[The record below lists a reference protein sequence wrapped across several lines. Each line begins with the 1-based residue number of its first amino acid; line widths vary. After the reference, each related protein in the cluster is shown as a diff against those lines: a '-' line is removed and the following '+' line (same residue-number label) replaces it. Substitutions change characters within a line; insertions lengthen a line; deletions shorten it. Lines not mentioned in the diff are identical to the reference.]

1 MKIERLKRRAAA
13 FGLGITLAV
22 TQVLT
27 WRPATIQVHAETSQT
42 SGGQAMLL
50 YLDGDSNLGDAMPG
64 DARALKAILANT
76 NEFDESGIQTY
87 GIAQNSDTDY
97 KEELWKRIDDMAENT
112 DENSFTVF
120 TYSGHGNAALD
131 GTSYLALGGVN
142 NITAAELRSHL
153 DKLHG
158 RVLVIISCCYS
169 GGMIMPADLYDD
181 EVQESQGSFSGE
193 DFTEAFLSY
202 SSSEEQETAKVTD
215 EKKQT
220 SEEKETVKAAEADKE
235 KQTTEEKQ
243 ASEEKEAVKA
253 TEADEEKQT
262 SEEKATV
269 KATEAEEVKQAS
281 EEKEAVKATETDE
294 EKKASEEKETVKATE
309 SDEEKQV
316 SKEKEAVKATEAD
329 EEKQTSEEKAT
340 VKTTEADEE
349 KQASEEKEAVK
360 ATETDEEKQTSEEKE
375 TAKTTESNDENR
387 SIEEK
392 KTVITASTDSGKQS
406 SEEKISEEKITEKK
420 TTEEKTTEEKTST
433 TTSTTTTNPP
443 KYYFITAANQWETSY
458 SQSDIGTELVSTFG
472 HAMGYDR
479 NNGEYHTFGADVSS
493 LDESRKWEGYAGD
506 GKITMR
512 ELATYYKSGC
522 ALTSTPTIYPMD
534 SDNSDDVLFTYGSN
548 AGHPATFLADLSSE
562 NVSVNAEGTIKV
574 TPIIQNLTDKDIT
587 LKAGVYDFAPR
598 TFVFTTAS
606 SGKYMDGEEMSDVY
620 AAESGETQE
629 HVIPA
634 NACVSDVTFTFTAD
648 RFRDN
653 TTDRS
658 KNPFCIKIWEKV
670 GDGDRIGS
678 YRALSFFTVP
688 EDGKK
693 DTIDASAFALKKPAQ
708 LTAQNGA
715 TSDTVT
721 KTSSRLPIEILYD
734 YEYGDKYS
742 GANCRLSLYCY
753 DFGAEFPSGFQTRK
767 DAEGYSD
774 VLVDSDLEEVG
785 LNDYTKKVVFE
796 SVVPTKE
803 RTVEEYSTWRGGIHS
818 YVMDTSGLTEG
829 HYYVLQFIC
838 HDESTGKDKSIFAL
852 IQRTGAQ
859 EAEEYQIPFFKLT
872 NDVFDAFRCAN
883 GIPIGENWTENYS
896 RDQLTVKASGQRL
909 KEAIQDAAGN
919 NYDIQ
924 ITNWKKQGADGSGEN
939 WEDMQENERFSPGQK
954 YLCTIEIS
962 VKEGS
967 SAVFTNTTNFVLNRH
982 GFQSVEI
989 SEDKKT
995 ASLTI
1000 VHTIPSETFLK
1011 SMKLE
1016 MYRTDGKSVGE
1027 KVEADDTSLHPGDKV
1042 VLVYENDLIF
1052 NNLKGIKDTGS
1063 TVTYNGSSYTVYE
1076 ITELEKGAEKE
1087 DILFTVWKDGENNCA
1102 CGQTLYKWTVYAK
1115 EDGGKDTPSGGDTSG
1130 DSSSGGS
1137 SGSSSGGS
1145 SSTGSDSSSS
1155 SGGSSSAGSD
1165 SSSSSGGSSSA
1176 GSDSSSSGSGSG
1188 SSGGDSSSG
1197 DSSESDTKG
1206 ENASAGSGASDNSRK
1221 TVTPGGNKTTDGG
1234 QNITVTA
1241 QSLTTG
1247 EGSAAVIAADTAGN
1261 AGTSQMAKTGTVTRG
1276 TGGMDTNE
1284 HGMKDE
1290 TSESGQDG
1298 ENVKEETVQ
1307 GKTDTEE
1314 PERSDSDSFF
1324 PEEDNADEK
1333 TQKSDDTANGSMLWL
1348 YLILIWLLAVLLGI
1362 AIYRH
1367 MKKRRS

>member
-360 ATETDEEKQTSEEKE
+360 ATETDKEKQTSEEKE
-375 TAKTTESNDENR
+375 TAKTTESNDENQ

-406 SEEKISEEKITEKK
+406 SEEKITEKK

-721 KTSSRLPIEILYD
+721 KTSSRLPIEIIYD

-753 DFGAEFPSGFQTRK
+753 DFGAEFPSGFQTKK

-924 ITNWKKQGADGSGEN
+924 ITNWKKQEADGSGEN

-1145 SSTGSDSSSS
+1145 GSTGSDSSSS

-1165 SSSSSGGSSSA
+1165 SSSSSGGSSST
-1176 GSDSSSSGSGSG
+1176 GSDSSSSGSDSGSSGSGSG
-1188 SSGGDSSSG
+1188 SSGG
-1197 DSSESDTKG
+1197 SSESDTKG

-1241 QSLTTG
+1241 QSLATG

-1261 AGTSQMAKTGTVTRG
+1261 AGTSQMAKTGTVTGG

-1284 HGMKDE
+1284 QGIKDE
-1290 TSESGQDG
+1290 TSESGRDG

-1307 GKTDTEE
+1307 GKTDTEK
-1314 PERSDSDSFF
+1314 PERSDSDPFF
-1324 PEEDNADEK
+1324 SEEDNADEK

>member
-42 SGGQAMLL
+42 SGGQALLL

-269 KATEAEEVKQAS
+269 K
-281 EEKEAVKATETDE
+281 
-294 EKKASEEKETVKATE
+294 
-309 SDEEKQV
+309 
-316 SKEKEAVKATEAD
+316 
-329 EEKQTSEEKAT
+329 
-340 VKTTEADEE
+340 TTEADEE

-360 ATETDEEKQTSEEKE
+360 ATETDKEKQTSEEKE
-375 TAKTTESNDENR
+375 TAKTTESNDENQ

-406 SEEKISEEKITEKK
+406 SEEKITEKK

-534 SDNSDDVLFTYGSN
+534 GDNSDDVLFTYGSN

-715 TSDTVT
+715 TRDTVT

-803 RTVEEYSTWRGGIHS
+803 RTVEEYSTWRGGIHT
-818 YVMDTSGLTEG
+818 YVMDTSDLTEG

-1027 KVEADDTSLHPGDKV
+1027 KVESDDTSLHPGDKV
-1042 VLVYENDLIF
+1042 VLVYENDLFF

-1155 SGGSSSAGSD
+1155 SGGSSSTGSD
-1165 SSSSSGGSSSA
+1165 SSSSSGGSSST
-1176 GSDSSSSGSGSG
+1176 GSDSSSSGSDSG
-1188 SSGGDSSSG
+1188 SSGSGSGSSG

-1241 QSLTTG
+1241 QSLATG

-1261 AGTSQMAKTGTVTRG
+1261 AGTSQMAKTGTVTGG

-1284 HGMKDE
+1284 QGIKDE
-1290 TSESGQDG
+1290 TSESGRDG

-1307 GKTDTEE
+1307 GKTDTEK
-1314 PERSDSDSFF
+1314 PERSDSDPFF
-1324 PEEDNADEK
+1324 SEEDNADEK

>member
-181 EVQESQGSFSGE
+181 EVQESRGSFSGE

-202 SSSEEQETAKVTD
+202 SSSEEQETAKATESD

-220 SEEKETVKAAEADKE
+220 SEEKEN
-235 KQTTEEKQ
+235 
-243 ASEEKEAVKA
+243 
-253 TEADEEKQT
+253 
-262 SEEKATV
+262 
-269 KATEAEEVKQAS
+269 
-281 EEKEAVKATETDE
+281 
-294 EKKASEEKETVKATE
+294 
-309 SDEEKQV
+309 
-316 SKEKEAVKATEAD
+316 
-329 EEKQTSEEKAT
+329 

-360 ATETDEEKQTSEEKE
+360 ATEADEEKQASEEKEAVKATEADKEKQESEEKEAVKATETDKEKQTSEEKE
-375 TAKTTESNDENR
+375 TAKTTESNDENQ

-406 SEEKISEEKITEKK
+406 SEEKISEEKITEK
-420 TTEEKTTEEKTST
+420 KTTEEKTST

-512 ELATYYKSGC
+512 ELAAYYKSGC

-715 TSDTVT
+715 TRDTVT

-803 RTVEEYSTWRGGIHS
+803 RTVEEYSTWRGGIHT
-818 YVMDTSGLTEG
+818 YVMDTSDLTEG

-838 HDESTGKDKSIFAL
+838 HDESTGKDKSVFAL

-924 ITNWKKQGADGSGEN
+924 ITNWKKQEADGSGEN

-1027 KVEADDTSLHPGDKV
+1027 KVESDDTSLHPGDKV

-1145 SSTGSDSSSS
+1145 GSTGSDSSSS

-1176 GSDSSSSGSGSG
+1176 GSDSSDSGSSGGGSG
-1188 SSGGDSSSG
+1188 SSGG
-1197 DSSESDTKG
+1197 SSESDTKG
-1206 ENASAGSGASDNSRK
+1206 ENASAGSGTSDNSRK

-1241 QSLTTG
+1241 QSLATG

-1261 AGTSQMAKTGTVTRG
+1261 AGTSQMAKTGTVTGG

-1284 HGMKDE
+1284 QGIKDE
-1290 TSESGQDG
+1290 TSESGRDG

-1307 GKTDTEE
+1307 GKTDTEK
-1314 PERSDSDSFF
+1314 PERSDSDPFF
-1324 PEEDNADEK
+1324 PEEDNDDEK

>member
-1 MKIERLKRRAAA
+1 
-13 FGLGITLAV
+13 
-22 TQVLT
+22 
-27 WRPATIQVHAETSQT
+27 
-42 SGGQAMLL
+42 MLL

-220 SEEKETVKAAEADKE
+220 SEEKETVKG
-235 KQTTEEKQ
+235 
-243 ASEEKEAVKA
+243 
-253 TEADEEKQT
+253 TEADEE
-262 SEEKATV
+262 
-269 KATEAEEVKQAS
+269 KQAS

-294 EKKASEEKETVKATE
+294 ENQASEEKETVKATEADEEKQTSEEKETVKTTE

-360 ATETDEEKQTSEEKE
+360 ATETDKEKQTSEEKE
-375 TAKTTESNDENR
+375 TAKTTESNDENQ

-406 SEEKISEEKITEKK
+406 SEEKITEKK

-715 TSDTVT
+715 TRDTVT

-803 RTVEEYSTWRGGIHS
+803 RTVEEYSTWRGGIHT
-818 YVMDTSGLTEG
+818 YVMDTSDLTEG

-924 ITNWKKQGADGSGEN
+924 ITNWKKQEADGSGEN

-1027 KVEADDTSLHPGDKV
+1027 KVESDDTSLHPGDKV

-1137 SGSSSGGS
+1137 SGDSSDGGSGSSGGS
-1145 SSTGSDSSSS
+1145 SGDSSSS
-1155 SGGSSSAGSD
+1155 GSD
-1165 SSSSSGGSSSA
+1165 SG
-1176 GSDSSSSGSGSG
+1176 SSGSGSG
-1188 SSGGDSSSG
+1188 SSGG
-1197 DSSESDTKG
+1197 SSESDTKG

-1241 QSLTTG
+1241 QSLATG

-1261 AGTSQMAKTGTVTRG
+1261 AGTSQMAKTGTVTGG

-1284 HGMKDE
+1284 QGIKDE
-1290 TSESGQDG
+1290 TSESGRDG

-1307 GKTDTEE
+1307 GKTDTEK
-1314 PERSDSDSFF
+1314 PERSDSDPFF
-1324 PEEDNADEK
+1324 SEEDNADEK

>member
-202 SSSEEQETAKVTD
+202 SSSEEQETAKATESD

-220 SEEKETVKAAEADKE
+220 SEEKETVKG
-235 KQTTEEKQ
+235 
-243 ASEEKEAVKA
+243 
-253 TEADEEKQT
+253 TEADEE
-262 SEEKATV
+262 
-269 KATEAEEVKQAS
+269 KQAS

-294 EKKASEEKETVKATE
+294 ENQASEEKET
-309 SDEEKQV
+309 
-316 SKEKEAVKATEAD
+316 VKATEAD

-360 ATETDEEKQTSEEKE
+360 ATETDKEKQTSEEKE
-375 TAKTTESNDENR
+375 TAKTTESNDENQ

-803 RTVEEYSTWRGGIHS
+803 RTVEEYSTWRGGIHT
-818 YVMDTSGLTEG
+818 YVMDTSDLTEG

-924 ITNWKKQGADGSGEN
+924 ITNWKKQEADGSGEN

-1027 KVEADDTSLHPGDKV
+1027 KVESDDTSLHPGDKV

-1137 SGSSSGGS
+1137 SGDSSDGGSGSSGGS
-1145 SSTGSDSSSS
+1145 SG
-1155 SGGSSSAGSD
+1155 
-1165 SSSSSGGSSSA
+1165 
-1176 GSDSSSSGSGSG
+1176 DSSSSGSGSG
-1188 SSGGDSSSG
+1188 SSGDGSSSAGSDSSDSGSSGSGSGSSG

-1241 QSLTTG
+1241 QSLATG

-1261 AGTSQMAKTGTVTRG
+1261 AGTSQMAKTGTVTGG

-1284 HGMKDE
+1284 QGIKDE
-1290 TSESGQDG
+1290 TSESGRDG

-1307 GKTDTEE
+1307 GKTDTEK
-1314 PERSDSDSFF
+1314 PERSDSDPFF
-1324 PEEDNADEK
+1324 SEEDNADEK

-1367 MKKRRS
+1367 MKKRSS

>member
-1 MKIERLKRRAAA
+1 M
-13 FGLGITLAV
+13 
-22 TQVLT
+22 
-27 WRPATIQVHAETSQT
+27 
-42 SGGQAMLL
+42 
-50 YLDGDSNLGDAMPG
+50 
-64 DARALKAILANT
+64 
-76 NEFDESGIQTY
+76 
-87 GIAQNSDTDY
+87 
-97 KEELWKRIDDMAENT
+97 
-112 DENSFTVF
+112 
-120 TYSGHGNAALD
+120 
-131 GTSYLALGGVN
+131 
-142 NITAAELRSHL
+142 
-153 DKLHG
+153 
-158 RVLVIISCCYS
+158 
-169 GGMIMPADLYDD
+169 
-181 EVQESQGSFSGE
+181 
-193 DFTEAFLSY
+193 
-202 SSSEEQETAKVTD
+202 
-215 EKKQT
+215 
-220 SEEKETVKAAEADKE
+220 
-235 KQTTEEKQ
+235 
-243 ASEEKEAVKA
+243 
-253 TEADEEKQT
+253 
-262 SEEKATV
+262 
-269 KATEAEEVKQAS
+269 
-281 EEKEAVKATETDE
+281 
-294 EKKASEEKETVKATE
+294 
-309 SDEEKQV
+309 
-316 SKEKEAVKATEAD
+316 
-329 EEKQTSEEKAT
+329 
-340 VKTTEADEE
+340 
-349 KQASEEKEAVK
+349 
-360 ATETDEEKQTSEEKE
+360 
-375 TAKTTESNDENR
+375 
-387 SIEEK
+387 
-392 KTVITASTDSGKQS
+392 ITASTDSGKQS

-534 SDNSDDVLFTYGSN
+534 GDNSDDVLFTYGSN

-721 KTSSRLPIEILYD
+721 KTSSRLPIEIIYD

-803 RTVEEYSTWRGGIHS
+803 RTVEEYSTWRGGIHT

-838 HDESTGKDKSIFAL
+838 HDESAGRDKSIFAL

-1027 KVEADDTSLHPGDKV
+1027 KVESDDTSLHPGDKV

-1145 SSTGSDSSSS
+1145 GSTGSDSSSSSGGSSSTGSDSSSS

-1165 SSSSSGGSSSA
+1165 SSS
-1176 GSDSSSSGSGSG
+1176 SG

-1206 ENASAGSGASDNSRK
+1206 ENASAGSGTSDNSRK

-1241 QSLTTG
+1241 QSLATG

-1261 AGTSQMAKTGTVTRG
+1261 AGTSQMAKTGTVTGG

-1314 PERSDSDSFF
+1314 PERSDSDPFF

>member
-1 MKIERLKRRAAA
+1 
-13 FGLGITLAV
+13 
-22 TQVLT
+22 
-27 WRPATIQVHAETSQT
+27 
-42 SGGQAMLL
+42 MLL

-202 SSSEEQETAKVTD
+202 SSSEEQETAKVTESD

-220 SEEKETVKAAEADKE
+220 SEEKENVKGTEAD
-235 KQTTEEKQ
+235 EEKQ
-243 ASEEKEAVKA
+243 ASEEKENVKTTESDEEKKTSEEKETVKA

-262 SEEKATV
+262 SEEKENV
-269 KATEAEEVKQAS
+269 KT
-281 EEKEAVKATETDE
+281 
-294 EKKASEEKETVKATE
+294 TE

-329 EEKQTSEEKAT
+329 EEKQTSEEKEN
-340 VKTTEADEE
+340 VKTTESDEEKQVSKEKEAVKATEADEE
-349 KQASEEKEAVK
+349 KQASEEKEAVKATEADEEKQASEEKEAAK

-715 TSDTVT
+715 TRDTVT
-721 KTSSRLPIEILYD
+721 KTSSRLPIEIIYD

-803 RTVEEYSTWRGGIHS
+803 RTVEEYSTWRGGIHT
-818 YVMDTSGLTEG
+818 YVMDTSDLTEG

-1027 KVEADDTSLHPGDKV
+1027 KVEFDDTSLHPGDKV

-1145 SSTGSDSSSS
+1145 GSTGSDSSSS
-1155 SGGSSSAGSD
+1155 SGGSGSAGSD

-1221 TVTPGGNKTTDGG
+1221 TVTPGGNKTTNGG

-1241 QSLTTG
+1241 QSLTIG

-1367 MKKRRS
+1367 MKKRSS

>member
-13 FGLGITLAV
+13 FGLGIMLAV

-27 WRPATIQVHAETSQT
+27 WRPAAIQVHAETSQT

-97 KEELWKRIDDMAENT
+97 KEELWKRIDDMTENT

-202 SSSEEQETAKVTD
+202 SSSEEQETAKVTESD

-220 SEEKETVKAAEADKE
+220 SEEKENVKGTEAD
-235 KQTTEEKQ
+235 EEKQ
-243 ASEEKEAVKA
+243 ASEEKENVKTTESDEEKKTSEEKETVKA

-262 SEEKATV
+262 SEEKENV
-269 KATEAEEVKQAS
+269 KT
-281 EEKEAVKATETDE
+281 
-294 EKKASEEKETVKATE
+294 TE

-360 ATETDEEKQTSEEKE
+360 ATETDKEKQTSEEKE
-375 TAKTTESNDENR
+375 TAKTTESNDENQ

-406 SEEKISEEKITEKK
+406 SEEKITEKKITEKK

-715 TSDTVT
+715 TRDTVT

-803 RTVEEYSTWRGGIHS
+803 RTVEEYSTWRGGIHT

-829 HYYVLQFIC
+829 HYYGLQFIC
-838 HDESTGKDKSIFAL
+838 HDESTGRDKSIFAL

-924 ITNWKKQGADGSGEN
+924 ITNWKKQEADGSGEN

-1027 KVEADDTSLHPGDKV
+1027 KVESDDTSLHPGDKV

-1155 SGGSSSAGSD
+1155 SGGSSSTGSD

-1197 DSSESDTKG
+1197 GSSESDTKG

-1241 QSLTTG
+1241 QSLTIG

-1261 AGTSQMAKTGTVTRG
+1261 AGTSQMVKTGTMTRG
-1276 TGGMDTNE
+1276 TGVMDTNE

-1314 PERSDSDSFF
+1314 PERSDSDPFF

-1333 TQKSDDTANGSMLWL
+1333 TQKSDDTANGSVLWL

-1367 MKKRRS
+1367 MKKRSS

>member
-27 WRPATIQVHAETSQT
+27 WRPAAIQVHAETSQT

-181 EVQESQGSFSGE
+181 EVQESRGSFSGE

-202 SSSEEQETAKVTD
+202 SSSEEQETAKATESD

-220 SEEKETVKAAEADKE
+220 SEEKGNVKG
-235 KQTTEEKQ
+235 
-243 ASEEKEAVKA
+243 
-253 TEADEEKQT
+253 TEADEE
-262 SEEKATV
+262 
-269 KATEAEEVKQAS
+269 KQAS

-294 EKKASEEKETVKATE
+294 ENQASEEKETVKATEADEEKQTSEEKETVKATEADEEKQTSEEKETVKTTE

-360 ATETDEEKQTSEEKE
+360 ATETDKEKQTSEEKE
-375 TAKTTESNDENR
+375 TAKTTESNDENQ

-406 SEEKISEEKITEKK
+406 SEEKITEKKTTEEK

-803 RTVEEYSTWRGGIHS
+803 RTVEEYSTWRGGIHT
-818 YVMDTSGLTEG
+818 YVMDTSDLTEG

-924 ITNWKKQGADGSGEN
+924 ITNWKKQEADGSGEN

-1027 KVEADDTSLHPGDKV
+1027 KVESDDTSLHPGDKV

-1137 SGSSSGGS
+1137 SGDSSDGGSGSSGGS
-1145 SSTGSDSSSS
+1145 SGDSSSS
-1155 SGGSSSAGSD
+1155 GSD
-1165 SSSSSGGSSSA
+1165 SG
-1176 GSDSSSSGSGSG
+1176 SSGSGSG
-1188 SSGGDSSSG
+1188 SSGG
-1197 DSSESDTKG
+1197 SSESDTKG

-1241 QSLTTG
+1241 QSLATG

-1261 AGTSQMAKTGTVTRG
+1261 AGTSQMAKTGTVTGG

-1284 HGMKDE
+1284 QGIKDE
-1290 TSESGQDG
+1290 TSESGRDG

-1307 GKTDTEE
+1307 GKTDTEK
-1314 PERSDSDSFF
+1314 PERSDSDPFF
-1324 PEEDNADEK
+1324 SEEDNADEK